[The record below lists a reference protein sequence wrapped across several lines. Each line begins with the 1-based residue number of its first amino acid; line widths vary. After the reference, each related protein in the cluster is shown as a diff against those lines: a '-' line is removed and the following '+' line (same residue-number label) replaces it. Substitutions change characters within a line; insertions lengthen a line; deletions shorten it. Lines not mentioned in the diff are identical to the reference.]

1 VGDWGVKKT
10 QHKFLSTDNQSDNK
24 YFATHGIFIKLNVLK
39 FAEKN
44 YFCGG
49 NFRSYIFKI
58 HMAKKKKDVN
68 PTTISSV
75 EETLTRTEQYL
86 EENYK
91 TLLIVLVVI
100 VVLVGLGWLG
110 KLYFNKRNDEAQSQM
125 FQAERYLEKDS
136 LKLALNGDGNYLGF
150 LDIARDYKFT
160 NSGNLAKYAAGI
172 CYLHMGNYNEAIE
185 FLNKYS
191 KKDKVIGS
199 LALGAIGDAYV
210 ELGNLEKGVSKYIE
224 AADFAKNSFNTPL
237 FLMKAG
243 ELDELSGK
251 FREALE
257 LYQRIENKYPEST
270 EGTTVEKYIA
280 RVKLLIK

>member
-1 VGDWGVKKT
+1 
-10 QHKFLSTDNQSDNK
+10 
-24 YFATHGIFIKLNVLK
+24 
-39 FAEKN
+39 
-44 YFCGG
+44 
-49 NFRSYIFKI
+49 
-58 HMAKKKKDVN
+58 MAKNKKDVN
-68 PTTISSV
+68 PSTISSV
-75 EETLTRTEQYL
+75 EETLTRTEQLL

-91 TLLIVLVVI
+91 ILLIGLAAIVL
-100 VVLVGLGWLG
+100 LVGLGWLG
-110 KLYFNKRNDEAQSQM
+110 KLYLNKRNNEAQSQM
-125 FQAERYLEKDS
+125 FQAEKYLEIDS

-160 NSGNLAKYAAGI
+160 NSGNLAKYSAGI
-172 CYLHMGNYNEAIE
+172 CYLHLGNYNEAID

-199 LALGAIGDAYV
+199 LAIGATGDAYI

-243 ELDELSGK
+243 EIYEVTGK
-251 FREALE
+251 YSEALK
-257 LYQRIENKYPEST
+257 LYERIENQYPEST
-270 EGTTVEKYIA
+270 EGTTIEKYIA